1 VISFIRCLNAI
12 LARMRGFLP
21 TVIFITLSSRMLLVA
36 QQPLNWA
43 ADDGNRVEKLTKEGS
58 RLEGVNLILWF
69 PKSLAPDDAKALV
82 QRLDP
87 AVEGLWRRVGIHDW
101 QSISKGKITYYL
113 CDDAFVSHASGR
125 SAVFVPMARVK
136 DGNAPYLHEATHELL
151 RSKLGPLPRKG
162 ADPSQIRP
170 LWFTEGLPD
179 YVAHV
184 VADEVGITEEGPFG
198 TPTISGVDAVC
209 AQRARTA
216 DGATILT
223 SVGTS
228 ERPEALFTTDRQ
240 RFAPTFYSC
249 SFSFTNYLAERVGLE
264 KLVGLFALT
273 PSDMAS
279 RLNTLAGKP
288 LAEARTDWLRR
299 LKLQ

>member
-1 VISFIRCLNAI
+1 
-12 LARMRGFLP
+12 
-21 TVIFITLSSRMLLVA
+21 
-36 QQPLNWA
+36 
-43 ADDGNRVEKLTKEGS
+43 
-58 RLEGVNLILWF
+58 
-69 PKSLAPDDAKALV
+69 
-82 QRLDP
+82 
-87 AVEGLWRRVGIHDW
+87 
-101 QSISKGKITYYL
+101 
-113 CDDAFVSHASGR
+113 
-125 SAVFVPMARVK
+125 
-136 DGNAPYLHEATHELL
+136 
-151 RSKLGPLPRKG
+151 
-162 ADPSQIRP
+162 
-170 LWFTEGLPD
+170 LPD